1 MVSKV
6 YLNMNKFFRENKKFL
21 ILLFI
26 VVAIRLVNINMPIL
40 EGTATRQIQTAMI
53 ARNLYTNGF
62 NFLYPQV
69 DFLGPGPGYL
79 VLEFPLLNLIAAV
92 LYKLCGG
99 VYEWIGRLISISFFA
114 GSVIFLFNLIR
125 RLFEERTALITI
137 VIFSISPLGLVYSR
151 AFMPDFEMM
160 FFSIGALYFMYLWSD
175 GDKNRFFWISAVFAM
190 MAVLSKVQ
198 AFCICFPL
206 LVMIWQRQHL
216 SFLFKARSWAYLL
229 IVLIPVLLWYMHAKS
244 VHQVYS
250 PAESYNFQVS
260 NWFSPRLFISPKF
273 YIEVFEHGWM
283 QMLTPVGFTLFL
295 FGLFLKIKSQQGT
308 ILWAW
313 LIGTVVYMIVF
324 CTHMDDPYYNLL
336 FLPITSI
343 FAARTIVWIWQY
355 ASKEMIFL
363 HNRFARIMGIILL
376 LILIGR
382 YATYAYTVPRGYRH
396 IPKLAK
402 TIEQMTDKNDL
413 LITSLPDGHAIH
425 YYSKRKGWS
434 FGLPGNDPEKTKEA
448 IARIEDLKQMGAKY
462 FVSVREDFLKQS
474 ADFQHYLRRRYI
486 VVKEEPGLYSI
497 FLLKL

>member
-1 MVSKV
+1 MKK
-6 YLNMNKFFRENKKFL
+6 LFKENKTFL
-21 ILLFI
+21 VLLFI

-40 EGTATRQIQTAMI
+40 EGTATRQVQTAMI
-53 ARNLYTNGF
+53 AKNFYINGF
-62 NFLYPQV
+62 NLLYPQV

-92 LYKLCGG
+92 FYVLCGG
-99 VYEWIGRLISISFFA
+99 VHEWIGRLISISFFA
-114 GSVIFLFNLIR
+114 GSVIFLFNLIKK
-125 RLFEERTALITI
+125 LFEERTALITI
-137 VIFSISPLGLVYSR
+137 VVYSISPLGLIYSR

-160 FFSIGALYFMYLWSD
+160 FFFIGALYFMYQWSQ
-175 GDKNRFFWISAVFAM
+175 GDKDKFFWLSAIFAM
-190 MAVLSKVQ
+190 MAMLSKVQ
-198 AFCICFPL
+198 AFCICIPL
-206 LVMIWQRQHL
+206 LVMILQRQRL

-250 PAESYNFQVS
+250 LVESYNFQAS
-260 NWFSPRLFISPKF
+260 NWFRPHLFISPRF

-295 FGLFLKIKSQQGT
+295 FGLFLKADSQQGK
-308 ILWAW
+308 ILWSW
-313 LIGTVVYMIVF
+313 LGCTIVYMIVF
-324 CTHMDDPYYNLL
+324 ITHMNDPYYNLL
-336 FLPITSI
+336 FLPITSV
-343 FAARTIVWIWQY
+343 FAARAVVWIWQY

-363 HNRFARIMGIILL
+363 HSRFVRIVGIVLL

-382 YATYAYTVPRGYRH
+382 YAAYAYVVPRGYRH
-396 IPKLAK
+396 IPVLAE

-413 LITSLPDGHAIH
+413 LITSLPDGHATH

-448 IARIEDLKQMGAKY
+448 IDRIEDLQERGAKY
-462 FVSVREDFLKQS
+462 FVSVCEDFLDQS
-474 ADFQHYLRRRYI
+474 IEFQHYLRRRHI

>member
-1 MVSKV
+1 MK
-6 YLNMNKFFRENKKFL
+6 KFFKENKTFL

-40 EGTATRQIQTAMI
+40 EGTATRQVQTAMI
-53 ARNLYTNGF
+53 AKNFYINGF
-62 NFLYPQV
+62 NLLYPQV

-92 LYKLCGG
+92 FYVLCGG
-99 VYEWIGRLISISFFA
+99 VHEWIGRLISISFFA
-114 GSVIFLFNLIR
+114 GSVIFLFNLIKK
-125 RLFEERTALITI
+125 LFEERTALITI
-137 VIFSISPLGLVYSR
+137 VVYSISPLGLIYSR

-160 FFSIGALYFMYLWSD
+160 FFFIGALYFMYQWSQ
-175 GDKNRFFWISAVFAM
+175 GDKDRFFWFSAIFAM
-190 MAVLSKVQ
+190 MAMLSKIQ
-198 AFCICFPL
+198 AFCICIPL
-206 LVMIWQRQHL
+206 LAMIWQRQHL
-216 SFLFKARSWAYLL
+216 SFLFKARSWAYFL
-229 IVLIPVLLWYMHAKS
+229 IVSIPVLLWYMHAKN

-250 PAESYNFQVS
+250 PVESCNFQAS
-260 NWFSPRLFISPKF
+260 NWFRPHLFISPRF

-295 FGLFLKIKSQQGT
+295 FGLFLKTDSQQGK
-308 ILWAW
+308 ILWSW
-313 LIGTVVYMIVF
+313 LGCTIVYMIVF
-324 CTHMDDPYYNLL
+324 ITHMNDPYYNLL
-336 FLPITSI
+336 FLPITSV
-343 FAARTIVWIWQY
+343 FAARAVVWIWQY

-363 HNRFARIMGIILL
+363 HSRFVRIVGIVLL

-382 YATYAYTVPRGYRH
+382 YAAYAYVVPRGYRH
-396 IPKLAK
+396 IPVLAE

-413 LITSLPDGHAIH
+413 LITSLPDGHATH

-448 IARIEDLKQMGAKY
+448 IDRIEDLQERGAKY
-462 FVSVREDFLKQS
+462 FVSVCEDFLDQS
-474 ADFQHYLRRRYI
+474 IEFQHYLRRRHI

>member
-1 MVSKV
+1 
-6 YLNMNKFFRENKKFL
+6 MNKYFRENKTFL

-53 ARNLYTNGF
+53 ARNFYINGF
-62 NFLYPQV
+62 NLFYPQV

-92 LYKLCGG
+92 LYVLCGG
-99 VYEWIGRLISISFFA
+99 VHEWIGRLISISFFA
-114 GSVIFLFNLIR
+114 GSVIFLFNLTR

-137 VIFSISPLGLVYSR
+137 VIYSISPLGLIYSR

-160 FFSIGALYFMYLWSD
+160 FFFIGALYFMYQWSQ
-175 GDKNRFFWISAVFAM
+175 GDKDKFFWLSAIFAM
-190 MAVLSKVQ
+190 MAMLSKVQ
-198 AFCICFPL
+198 AFCICIPL
-206 LVMIWQRQHL
+206 LVMILQRQRL

-250 PAESYNFQVS
+250 LVESYNFQAS
-260 NWFSPRLFISPKF
+260 NWFRPHLFISPRF

-295 FGLFLKIKSQQGT
+295 FGLFLKTDSQQGK
-308 ILWAW
+308 ILWSW
-313 LIGTVVYMIVF
+313 LGCTIAYMIVF
-324 CTHMDDPYYNLL
+324 ITHMKDPYYNLL

-343 FAARTIVWIWQY
+343 FAARAVVWIWQY
-355 ASKEMIFL
+355 ASKEMISL
-363 HNRFARIMGIILL
+363 HSRFARIVGIVLL

-382 YATYAYTVPRGYRH
+382 YATYAYVVPRGYRH
-396 IPKLAK
+396 IPVLAE

-413 LITSLPDGHAIH
+413 LITSLPDGHATH

-448 IARIEDLKQMGAKY
+448 IDRIEDLQERGAKY
-462 FVSVREDFLKQS
+462 FVSVCEDFLDQS
-474 ADFQHYLRRRYI
+474 IEFQHYLRRRYI

>member
-1 MVSKV
+1 MK
-6 YLNMNKFFRENKKFL
+6 KFFKENKTFL

-26 VVAIRLVNINMPIL
+26 VVAVRLVNINMPIL
-40 EGTATRQIQTAMI
+40 EGTATRQVQTAMI
-53 ARNLYTNGF
+53 AKNLYANGF
-62 NFLYPQV
+62 NLFYPQV

-79 VLEFPLLNLIAAV
+79 VLEFPLMNLIAAV
-92 LYKLCGG
+92 LYVLCGG
-99 VYEWIGRLISISFFA
+99 VHEWIGRLISISFFA
-114 GSVIFLFNLIR
+114 GSVIFLFNLTR

-137 VIFSISPLGLVYSR
+137 VIYSISPLGLIYSR

-160 FFSIGALYFMYLWSD
+160 FFFIGALYFMYQWSQ
-175 GDKNRFFWISAVFAM
+175 GDKDKFFWLSAIFAM
-190 MAVLSKVQ
+190 MAMLSKVQ
-198 AFCICFPL
+198 AFCICIPL
-206 LVMIWQRQHL
+206 LVMILQRQRL

-250 PAESYNFQVS
+250 LVESYNFQAS
-260 NWFSPRLFISPKF
+260 NWFRPHLFISPRF

-295 FGLFLKIKSQQGT
+295 FGLFLKADSQQGK
-308 ILWAW
+308 ILWSW
-313 LIGTVVYMIVF
+313 LGCTIVYMIVF
-324 CTHMDDPYYNLL
+324 ITHMNDPYYNLL
-336 FLPITSI
+336 FLPITSV
-343 FAARTIVWIWQY
+343 FAARAVVWIWQY

-363 HNRFARIMGIILL
+363 HSRFVRIVGIVLL

-382 YATYAYTVPRGYRH
+382 YAAYAYVVPRGYRH
-396 IPKLAK
+396 IPVLAE

-413 LITSLPDGHAIH
+413 LITSLPDGHATH

-448 IARIEDLKQMGAKY
+448 IDRIEDLQERGAKY
-462 FVSVREDFLKQS
+462 FVSVCEDFLDQS
-474 ADFQHYLRRRYI
+474 IEFQHYLRRRHI